1 MLELGNTTPPAMI
14 IITLH
19 REVRPLLSKGDRLRV
34 VRPHQASLDE
44 ITPLVEVELHSI
56 GRTILASNLHLFLV
70 GVGAIDILA
79 ILAEDCD
86 TNVLDSC
93 LLPL

>member
-44 ITPLVEVELHSI
+44 VTPLVEVELHSV
-56 GRTILASNLHLFLV
+56 GRAILVSNLHFFLI
-70 GVGAIDILA
+70 GVGTIDIVSLA
-79 ILAEDCD
+79 II
-86 TNVLDSC
+86 
-93 LLPL
+93 